1 MSIWE
6 EIFMLAQLKHKT
18 RELGLHSF
26 APGLDFL
33 HLRSNAKAISLT
45 SSWTTAEAENW
56 LHNLR
61 GDRGCQRRVLLS
73 LSATSADTLGVIA
86 AAPSLLGLGSQSV
99 NRSLS
104 LISLG
109 HSQLVTSCIRNS
121 TSFTMHG

>member
-1 MSIWE
+1 M
-6 EIFMLAQLKHKT
+6 
-18 RELGLHSF
+18 
-26 APGLDFL
+26 
-33 HLRSNAKAISLT
+33 
-45 SSWTTAEAENW
+45 
-56 LHNLR
+56 HNLR
-61 GDRGCQRRVLLS
+61 GDRGGQRRVLLS

-104 LISLG
+104 VISLG